1 MSNIVW
7 LIIACVHLI
16 CGIMMICLLYFKTN
30 NTKKSIIITTTL
42 LWANLAF
49 FIRALLHLQ

>member
-16 CGIMMICLLYFKTN
+16 CGIMMICLLYFKTDD
-30 NTKKSIIITTTL
+30 TKRSLIITTTL
-42 LWANLAF
+42 LWVNLAF